1 MAQGDQNTA
10 VSRWPRVILH
20 ADMDAFYA
28 AVEQRDRP
36 ELRGKP
42 LLIGGHGPRSVV
54 ATASYEAR
62 PYGVGSA
69 MPMGLALRKCP
80 HAIVVEPR
88 MARYAEVSGQIME
101 VFAQFS
107 PRVEA
112 LSLDEAFLDMTGAEG
127 LFGPPDA
134 MGRALKAAVWQRTAL
149 NVSVGVAGCKYVA
162 KVASDLH
169 KPDALLV
176 IPPDQQTS
184 FLAPLPISRLWGVG
198 AKSQERLRD
207 LGLRTI
213 RDVAASDPAWL
224 QRHLGS
230 LGPHIYDLARGID
243 ARPVVGD
250 REATSLSAEETLD
263 ADVVG
268 AARIRPYLLQ
278 SADRVAGRLRRA
290 GLVAGGVRVK
300 LKTHKFAIHT
310 RQIALPA
317 PTQNA
322 GELYA
327 AALQLLQAFDLTVPM
342 RLIGLGTFDL
352 RDAAA
357 PVQAD
362 LFADGGRQR
371 NARLDAAMDA
381 LKQKFGGD
389 AVQRAVDLDVAPRSR
404 HVRPGNKRD
413 AE

>member
-1 MAQGDQNTA
+1 
-10 VSRWPRVILH
+10 
-20 ADMDAFYA
+20 MDAFYA

-36 ELRGKP
+36 ELRGKA
-42 LLIGGHGPRSVV
+42 LLIGHDSPRSVV
-54 ATASYEAR
+54 CTASYEAR

-80 HAIVVEPR
+80 HALVIPPR
-88 MARYAEVSGQIME
+88 MARYAEVSEQIMD

-127 LFGPPDA
+127 LFGPPEA
-134 MGRALKAAVWQRTAL
+134 MARAIKAAVWQRTAL
-149 NVSVGVAGCKYVA
+149 NVSVGVAACKYVA
-162 KVASDLH
+162 KVASDIH

-176 IPPDQQTS
+176 IPPDQQIT
-184 FLAPLPISRLWGVG
+184 FLAELPISRLWGVG

-213 RDVAASDPAWL
+213 GDVAASDPGWL

-230 LGPHIYDLARGID
+230 MGPHIYALAHAD
-243 ARPVVGD
+243 DPRPVVGE

-263 ADVVG
+263 TDVVG
-268 AARIRPYLLQ
+268 AARIRPYLLHA
-278 SADRVAGRLRRA
+278 ADRVAARLRRA

-300 LKTHKFAIHT
+300 LKTHKFALHT
-310 RQIALPA
+310 RQVTLPA
-317 PTQNA
+317 PTHNA
-322 GELYA
+322 AELYA
-327 AALQLLQAFDLTVPM
+327 AALALLPAFDLTVPM

-357 PVQAD
+357 PVQTD
-362 LFADGGRQR
+362 LFADGGRKK
-371 NARLDAAMDA
+371 NARLDAAMDV
-381 LKQKFGGD
+381 LKQKFGTD
-389 AVQRAVDLDVAPRSR
+389 AVQRAVDLDAAPRPR
-404 HVRPGNKRD
+404 HLRPGNKRD